1 MTRPNCKLCIGMKI
15 HLHQAKL
22 TTLAAPILSVQRHQL
37 YVDDG
42 KVSYTQKLK
51 MAQQVIK
58 QRLTLEK
65 QQPGNL

>member
-22 TTLAAPILSVQRHQL
+22 TTLAAPILYIQRHQL
-37 YVDDG
+37 YVGEG

-51 MAQQVIK
+51 MRQQVACNGVRGLK
-58 QRLTLEK
+58 F
-65 QQPGNL
+65 PSH

>member
-1 MTRPNCKLCIGMKI
+1 MKI
-15 HLHQAKL
+15 QLHQAKL

-42 KVSYTQKLK
+42 KVSYTQKLE

-58 QRLTLEK
+58 QRLTLKK
-65 QQPGNL
+65 QTGNL